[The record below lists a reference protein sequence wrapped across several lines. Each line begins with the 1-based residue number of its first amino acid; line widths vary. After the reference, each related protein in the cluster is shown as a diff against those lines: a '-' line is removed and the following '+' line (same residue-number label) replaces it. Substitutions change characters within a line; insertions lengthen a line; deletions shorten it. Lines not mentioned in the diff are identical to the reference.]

1 MEDVKDNTQDEF
13 EKILQESIIFF
24 KNEKK
29 NALTNRSRNT
39 QKENLIDALIKI
51 LEDKNNGIVHLYR
64 LFEINKIEH
73 AKQFTDAITL
83 FLKRIET
90 EEDDDYSLAKLEIGG
105 ALFEDMVNKYNNK
118 YNLTISSTN
127 DVPNSSLFRSNVKKI
142 NEDDID
148 EYDKGVKL
156 TSKQFQTLFM
166 DRRQKY
172 YDNKSTREIMK
183 VLGDALKNKK
193 KIAEKILENTKKFL
207 ENKEAADKILQIFK
221 DNIVN
226 KELGQIEEAF
236 NTAKTNIDN
245 IEGLDN
251 KDPYYTRIYNIKKIE
266 LKSYFERKKK
276 EILYQTNNE
285 ITKKETIKEIEDA
298 ATDAIEKLEELR
310 KQTVDESIKEKI
322 TDAIAAIKE
331 SKDNKKREIYI
342 EGNAFLDAHIDDKIE
357 EISNDVTKKFPTAS
371 QEAIGNIANEAIS
384 KLQAFKNIDG
394 LSLAIRDKLE
404 NPNEIPLQIITKI
417 DGKIQEIQELEKRA
431 LTEYTNKQIEEI
443 VKLANKNIENET
455 TIDGVNTIVM
465 NETEKLQKLITQ
477 DVDTTI
483 IQQSIL
489 VAIEELNNKKIITI
503 EILKKK
509 VDDDAKKIINEFS
522 SSLDQKNP
530 GEIRAIAQTNI
541 TKIQEIQGLTDEKK
555 EDDLKKI
562 ILLEI
567 KAHSNYF
574 EGEITNKGK
583 IKEIEDAAT
592 DATEKLEELS
602 KQTFDESIQKNI
614 TDAIAAIKE
623 SKDKK
628 KEEIDKEGKKLLLD
642 RIKSEIVKIST
653 EVTYQFSTAALSQ
666 EAIGNIATEA
676 ISKLQAL
683 KNAVE
688 LSDIKEKLIDSTTI
702 PGEINTIIE
711 KKIAEIQELK
721 KNTLT
726 QHANEKIEEEIK
738 DLIATAKGILQ
749 GQDKGYKKSETI
761 NNIKTALETNL
772 NKINEENFKQSKRI
786 EYTKQLEDL
795 EKEIMIETKN
805 ALIKNAKDVIAKARH
820 EEELKATELKKT
832 KDEKIKK
839 ARDKLEELVQKSGD
853 NAHLHM
859 ILAKSIEEKE
869 KGKKDKEAEIIKAN
883 AEVAS
888 AALELQNA
896 QDESSKVDAPIM
908 AEAKAKAEAA
918 TASKAEAKAKAEA
931 AAAEQVTNYTLAR
944 IAHKDEKDK
953 NKLIKASLNYDEF
966 ITDINKRL
974 DNIIFLCNK
983 YDFERINMLLKKLI
997 VNHDYV
1003 AKNNNPNERKYSD
1016 LNSIDE
1022 LTDKLLKKGEYY
1034 GMITYMDKNL
1044 NLINV
1049 KFDDFWAEYSG
1060 KIKQFYEES
1069 MSEDIQDINSKI
1081 VKILYKLKKLR
1092 YGDGKEQDTL
1102 PFDFALIADN
1112 AIIYKMNSYNFFKKI
1127 MKNLHIIQE
1136 SIPDD
1141 ANFEE
1146 FIAEQRQIFNSK
1158 FYRMYEIL
1166 YRDFQNKLHA
1176 SLDKIDIIKGR
1187 SKNNLSAII
1196 KKLET
1201 PVIDDPENIAKAMSY
1216 ADDLK
1221 IPIPDDEVVVPGV
1234 KDANITSILARVKS
1248 AKDELKTKTEEVS
1261 RLKGELSIIDTALLK
1276 LKDQNTSNE
1285 KERDKIEKE
1294 KNEIEENI
1302 KLNEQL
1308 KEDIQDDINI
1318 DKILKEK
1325 GMALMGIDDTTDKKE
1340 IELQKEWIKSIQNI
1354 EIEDK
1359 ETFAYIMKAVNN
1371 TNAEESPSEQ
1381 EEKVINR
1388 DSSG

>member
-1 MEDVKDNTQDEF
+1 MEEV
-13 EKILQESIIFF
+13 SF
-24 KNEKK
+24 KK
-29 NALTNRSRNT
+29 
-39 QKENLIDALIKI
+39 
-51 LEDKNNGIVHLYR
+51 
-64 LFEINKIEH
+64 
-73 AKQFTDAITL
+73 
-83 FLKRIET
+83 
-90 EEDDDYSLAKLEIGG
+90 
-105 ALFEDMVNKYNNK
+105 
-118 YNLTISSTN
+118 
-127 DVPNSSLFRSNVKKI
+127 
-142 NEDDID
+142 
-148 EYDKGVKL
+148 
-156 TSKQFQTLFM
+156 
-166 DRRQKY
+166 
-172 YDNKSTREIMK
+172 
-183 VLGDALKNKK
+183 
-193 KIAEKILENTKKFL
+193 
-207 ENKEAADKILQIFK
+207 
-221 DNIVN
+221 
-226 KELGQIEEAF
+226 
-236 NTAKTNIDN
+236 
-245 IEGLDN
+245 
-251 KDPYYTRIYNIKKIE
+251 
-266 LKSYFERKKK
+266 
-276 EILYQTNNE
+276 
-285 ITKKETIKEIEDA
+285 
-298 ATDAIEKLEELR
+298 
-310 KQTVDESIKEKI
+310 
-322 TDAIAAIKE
+322 
-331 SKDNKKREIYI
+331 
-342 EGNAFLDAHIDDKIE
+342 
-357 EISNDVTKKFPTAS
+357 
-371 QEAIGNIANEAIS
+371 
-384 KLQAFKNIDG
+384 
-394 LSLAIRDKLE
+394 
-404 NPNEIPLQIITKI
+404 
-417 DGKIQEIQELEKRA
+417 
-431 LTEYTNKQIEEI
+431 
-443 VKLANKNIENET
+443 
-455 TIDGVNTIVM
+455 
-465 NETEKLQKLITQ
+465 
-477 DVDTTI
+477 
-483 IQQSIL
+483 
-489 VAIEELNNKKIITI
+489 
-503 EILKKK
+503 
-509 VDDDAKKIINEFS
+509 
-522 SSLDQKNP
+522 
-530 GEIRAIAQTNI
+530 
-541 TKIQEIQGLTDEKK
+541 
-555 EDDLKKI
+555 
-562 ILLEI
+562 
-567 KAHSNYF
+567 
-574 EGEITNKGK
+574 
-583 IKEIEDAAT
+583 
-592 DATEKLEELS
+592 
-602 KQTFDESIQKNI
+602 
-614 TDAIAAIKE
+614 
-623 SKDKK
+623 
-628 KEEIDKEGKKLLLD
+628 
-642 RIKSEIVKIST
+642 
-653 EVTYQFSTAALSQ
+653 
-666 EAIGNIATEA
+666 
-676 ISKLQAL
+676 
-683 KNAVE
+683 
-688 LSDIKEKLIDSTTI
+688 
-702 PGEINTIIE
+702 
-711 KKIAEIQELK
+711 
-721 KNTLT
+721 
-726 QHANEKIEEEIK
+726 
-738 DLIATAKGILQ
+738 
-749 GQDKGYKKSETI
+749 
-761 NNIKTALETNL
+761 
-772 NKINEENFKQSKRI
+772 
-786 EYTKQLEDL
+786 LEDL
-795 EKEIMIETKN
+795 EKEIMKESKD
-805 ALIKNAKDVIAKARH
+805 ALIKNAKDVIVEALRD
-820 EEELKATELKKT
+820 EELKATELKK
-832 KDEKIKK
+832 KDENTIKKAQDELQHLVEKLGEKALLQMRLAGSIKETEEERKIKK
-839 ARDKLEELVQKSGD
+839 E
-853 NAHLHM
+853 
-859 ILAKSIEEKE
+859 
-869 KGKKDKEAEIIKAN
+869 EIIKAN
-883 AEVAS
+883 AEVAK
-888 AALELQNA
+888 AALELKEA
-896 QDESSKVDAPIM
+896 QDESSKVEAPIM

-1285 KERDKIEKE
+1285 KERDEIEKEQIEKE
-1294 KNEIEENI
+1294 KIT
-1302 KLNEQL
+1302 KSNEQL
-1308 KEDIQDDINI
+1308 KEDIKENEIDI

-1325 GMALMGIDDTTDKKE
+1325 CMALMGIDDTTDKKE